1 MTRMTQ
7 GNGLVLGNSFEA
19 MVQRSQKGQ
28 VFLRKGRGFSLSEL
42 KKAGLDVVAA
52 KKMHLMIDP
61 RRHTIYDFNVD
72 KLSKLAIENRAMLKK
87 RVATERAGSVDEEAE
102 KVEAVEAAE

>member
-42 KKAGLDVVAA
+42 KKAGLDVDAA
-52 KKMHLMIDP
+52 KKMNLMIDP

-72 KLSKLAIENRAMLKK
+72 KLSKLVIEKSTMLTVSVTKERDVIMDGVGE
-87 RVATERAGSVDEEAE
+87 RVESGEVG
-102 KVEAVEAAE
+102 

>member
-1 MTRMTQ
+1 M
-7 GNGLVLGNSFEA
+7 
-19 MVQRSQKGQ
+19 
-28 VFLRKGRGFSLSEL
+28 
-42 KKAGLDVVAA
+42 VAA

-87 RVATERAGSVDEEAE
+87 PVATERAGSVDEEAE

>member
-1 MTRMTQ
+1 MARMTQ
-7 GNGLVLGNSFEA
+7 GNGIVLGNSFEA
-19 MVQRSQKGQ
+19 MVQRAQKGQ
-28 VFLRKGRGFSLSEL
+28 IFVRKGRGFSLSEL

-52 KKMHLMIDP
+52 KRMHLMIDP
-61 RRHTIYDFNVD
+61 RRRTIYDFNVE

-87 RVATERAGSVDEEAE
+87 PSATERRKPEKEDVE